1 MLYKSTAMKAG
12 SISIPFFLFFKK
24 DLWLLL
30 QKSTQEFPRLTSYN
44 NLSKQRSS
52 QISSKKLALFGSI
65 FHDRSHGSRSPAF
78 DFIVITLAHFLG
90 FEFLVRKEENILL
103 SHEKQGKFEESLNSL
118 YLPNFKFYCILIW
131 QFFTFSEFKKLS
143 SK

>member
-1 MLYKSTAMKAG
+1 MKAV
-12 SISIPFFLFFKK
+12 SRYHFSYFFKEK
-24 DLWLLL
+24 TYDCCF
-30 QKSTQEFPRLTSYN
+30 KSQHTGIPPCLTSYN

-103 SHEKQGKFEESLNSL
+103 SQKQGKFKESLNSL
-118 YLPNFKFYCILIW
+118 YLPNFKFYCILI
-131 QFFTFSEFKKLS
+131 
-143 SK
+143 